1 MNDDTKPVN
10 TPLAPHLKLSSRLFP
25 TTDEE
30 REYLSKVPYANVVG
44 SLMYAI
50 VCTRPDISQ
59 VVSVVSRYMH
69 DPGKGDLDKRRSTT
83 SYLFALAKAP
93 TVALSTIEIEY
104 MAIID
109 AEILKEEEIL
119 LQKIHTMENPTDMLT
134 KIRNFNCQRVPEAS
148 SSNSPDDWPAGY
160 SIELDF
166 PFVQVT
172 ETKFTDIPA
181 ISKRLNGAS
190 VVEINETSKGDLFNL
205 LPSGEA
211 VVECRPQFDRI
222 QNFPGRGMIITELA
236 PHDSG
241 FDFYSHFFCP
251 KILFVEVCIVPCLLI
266 GVKSLANVTV
276 ALQASPRG
284 GVLSLRLDE
293 EKQRVFL
300 RGKAEAVMEGSLLV

>member
-1 MNDDTKPVN
+1 MKYDTKPVN
-10 TPLAPHLKLSSRLFP
+10 TPLAPHLKLSSRLSS

-30 REYLSKVPYANVVG
+30 REYLSKVPYANAVG
-44 SLMYAI
+44 NLMYAI

-93 TVALSTIEIEY
+93 TVALSTTEIEY

-109 AEILKEEEIL
+109 AVKEAIWLHGLLKDLGVGNSRRGGDTSPEDSYYGESYRYADQGILTAKEYQKPALQIL
-119 LQKIHTMENPTDMLT
+119 RMIGQ
-134 KIRNFNCQRVPEAS
+134 Q
-148 SSNSPDDWPAGY
+148 
-160 SIELDF
+160 
-166 PFVQVT
+166 
-172 ETKFTDIPA
+172 
-181 ISKRLNGAS
+181 IS
-190 VVEINETSKGDLFNL
+190 

-300 RGKAEAVMEGSLLV
+300 RGKAEAVMEEGQLCKVHNMMANGLTLVTLL